1 MKPLKNHLIIKTLR
15 YIKNRYKVDPVKIL
29 NSWYKEYYIIQ
40 VQKKI
45 EHYRV
50 LLKIAKWYYYFYRI
64 YKIILDAFKFWNEI
78 FWFFSIFYY

>member
-40 VQKKI
+40 VQKKNWTLQSF
-45 EHYRV
+45 V
-50 LLKIAKWYYYFYRI
+50 K
-64 YKIILDAFKFWNEI
+64 N
-78 FWFFSIFYY
+78 S